1 MERTVATVRRD
12 VELALRARR
21 AGASIGGRMAA
32 LDVRVACPFCGGPI
46 HPVAG
51 RCKHCKQDLNATRAA
66 RPAAQA
72 PLPALINGHAPSRY
86 ANGHATIAS
95 TYINPMAV
103 ATPVLEPGNVPI
115 LPPRPTGR
123 SVAVA
128 ASSSP
133 LRSWPV
139 VVIGVAAVAII
150 AAVAIMVWP
159 PAKPD
164 RTSHDQHELQP
175 PPAPEHMETDPL
187 PPSQPDPSARHSQAE
202 PPAPRHTPDPLPVQP
217 TPGNIDPQ
225 NPFGNAPGGLSGL
238 SLNGVAGADMM
249 MAVMGHACARLKSC
263 PDADES
269 VRDMCDMFSSYSRT
283 AKTPD
288 CDAAKQCLEMIDK
301 LDCSAAAT
309 PAALMTTIPS
319 CLKAETSC

>member
-1 MERTVATVRRD
+1 
-12 VELALRARR
+12 
-21 AGASIGGRMAA
+21 MAA

-46 HPVAG
+46 HPVAS
-51 RCKHCKQDLNATRAA
+51 RCKHCKQDLNATRAT

-72 PLPALINGHAPSRY
+72 PLPALNNNNNAVSRY
-86 ANGHATIAS
+86 ANGHANGSATVAA

-103 ATPVLEPGNVPI
+103 AMPALDPGTGPI

-123 SVAVA
+123 SVAVGT
-128 ASSSP
+128 SSSP

-164 RTSHDQHELQP
+164 RASHDQHELQP
-175 PPAPEHMETDPL
+175 PPAPERMDSDPL
-187 PPSQPDPSARHSQAE
+187 PPSQPQPQMLPDQRSDAV
-202 PPAPRHTPDPLPVQP
+202 PRHTPDPLPPQP
-217 TPGNIDPQ
+217 APRNIDPQ
-225 NPFGNAPGGLSGL
+225 NPFGNSPGGLSGL
-238 SLNGVAGADMM
+238 SLNGIAGADMM

-269 VRDMCDMFSSYSRT
+269 VRDMCDMFSQYSRT
-283 AKTPD
+283 AKAPD
-288 CDAAKQCLEMIDK
+288 CDAAKQCLEMIDR

>member
-1 MERTVATVRRD
+1 
-12 VELALRARR
+12 
-21 AGASIGGRMAA
+21 MAA
-32 LDVRVACPFCGGPI
+32 LDVRVACPFCGAPI

-51 RCKHCKQDLNATRAA
+51 RCKHCKQDLNATRAS

-72 PLPALINGHAPSRY
+72 PLPALDGKTA
-86 ANGHATIAS
+86 HATVAA
-95 TYINPMAV
+95 TYISPVPMPAR
-103 ATPVLEPGNVPI
+103 EPGTGPI

-123 SVAVA
+123 SVAITMA
-128 ASSSP
+128 PASP

-159 PAKPD
+159 AKAERVRPE
-164 RTSHDQHELQP
+164 QGHELAP
-175 PPAPEHMETDPL
+175 PPAPERMDSDPL
-187 PPSQPDPSARHSQAE
+187 PPSQPQPSPHASIDP
-202 PPAPRHTPDPLPVQP
+202 PPAPRHTPDPLPP
-217 TPGNIDPQ
+217 AASPRNIDPQ
-225 NPFGNAPGGLSGL
+225 DPFAGANGGLSGL

-269 VRDMCDMFSSYSRT
+269 VRDMCDMFSSYSRN
-283 AKTPD
+283 AKPPD
-288 CDAAKQCLEMIDK
+288 CDAAKECLQQIDK
-301 LDCSAAAT
+301 LDCSASIT

>member
-1 MERTVATVRRD
+1 
-12 VELALRARR
+12 
-21 AGASIGGRMAA
+21 MAA

-51 RCKHCKQDLNATRAA
+51 RCKHCKQDLNAARAA

-72 PLPALINGHAPSRY
+72 PLPALSNGAGGNEPPRY
-86 ANGHATIAS
+86 ANGHGNGSATIAS

-103 ATPVLEPGNVPI
+103 AMPVLEAGTGPI

-123 SVAVA
+123 SVATVA
-128 ASSSP
+128 ASSP

-164 RTSHDQHELQP
+164 RAIRDQHELQP
-175 PPAPEHMETDPL
+175 PPAPERMDSDPL
-187 PPSQPDPSARHSQAE
+187 PPSQPAPSAQHSQVD
-202 PPAPRHTPDPLPVQP
+202 PPAPRHTPDPLPAQP
-217 TPGNIDPQ
+217 SPRNIDPQ
-225 NPFGNAPGGLSGL
+225 DPFGNSPGGLSGL
-238 SLNGVAGADMM
+238 SLSGIAGADMM
-249 MAVMGHACARLKSC
+249 MAVMGHACARLKAC

-283 AKTPD
+283 AKAPD
-288 CDAAKQCLEMIDK
+288 CDAAKQCLELIDK

>member
-1 MERTVATVRRD
+1 
-12 VELALRARR
+12 
-21 AGASIGGRMAA
+21 MAA
-32 LDVRVACPFCGGPI
+32 LDVRVACPFCGAPI

-51 RCKHCKQDLNATRAA
+51 RCKHCKQDLNVSRATR
-66 RPAAQA
+66 PSAQA
-72 PLPALINGHAPSRY
+72 PLPALNGNGNAHYGNGHA
-86 ANGHATIAS
+86 NIAA
-95 TYINPMAV
+95 TYINPMAAAV
-103 ATPVLEPGNVPI
+103 PALDPGGGSI

-128 ASSSP
+128 GGSP

-159 PAKPD
+159 PSKPN
-164 RTSHDQHELQP
+164 RAAHDPHELQP
-175 PPAPEHMETDPL
+175 PPAPERMDSDPL
-187 PPSQPDPSARHSQAE
+187 PDPSTQQHSQAE

-217 TPGNIDPQ
+217 APRNIDPQ
-225 NPFGNAPGGLSGL
+225 DPFGSSPGGLSGL
-238 SLNGVAGADMM
+238 SPLNGIAGADMM

-283 AKTPD
+283 AKAPD
-288 CDAAKQCLEMIDK
+288 CDAARQCLEMIDK

>member
-1 MERTVATVRRD
+1 M
-12 VELALRARR
+12 R
-21 AGASIGGRMAA
+21 AG
-32 LDVRVACPFCGGPI
+32 
-46 HPVAG
+46 
-51 RCKHCKQDLNATRAA
+51 
-66 RPAAQA
+66 RPAAGT
-72 PLPALINGHAPSRY
+72 PLPPLNHQDHHAPAGPTLPNPIIAA
-86 ANGHATIAS
+86 ANIA
-95 TYINPMAV
+95 
-103 ATPVLEPGNVPI
+103 PVPIAMPREGSSPI

-123 SVAVA
+123 SVAVPRP
-128 ASSSP
+128 SSP

-139 VVIGVAAVAII
+139 IVIGLAAVAII

-159 PAKPD
+159 PSKPN
-164 RTSHDQHELQP
+164 RAAHDPHELQP
-175 PPAPEHMETDPL
+175 PPAPERMDSDPL
-187 PPSQPDPSARHSQAE
+187 PDPSTQQHSQAE

-217 TPGNIDPQ
+217 APRNIDPQ
-225 NPFGNAPGGLSGL
+225 DPFGSSPGGLSGL
-238 SLNGVAGADMM
+238 SPLNGIAGADMM

-283 AKTPD
+283 AKAPD
-288 CDAAKQCLEMIDK
+288 CDAARQCLEMIDK

>member
-1 MERTVATVRRD
+1 
-12 VELALRARR
+12 
-21 AGASIGGRMAA
+21 MAA

-51 RCKHCKQDLNATRAA
+51 RCKHCKQDLHPTRAA

-72 PLPALINGHAPSRY
+72 PLPALNNGHAPSRY
-86 ANGHATIAS
+86 ANGNGNATIAA

-103 ATPVLEPGNVPI
+103 AMPVLEPNNGSI

-123 SVAVA
+123 SVEVA
-128 ASSSP
+128 TSSSP

-159 PAKPD
+159 PAKPNRATRD
-164 RTSHDQHELQP
+164 PHELQP
-175 PPAPEHMETDPL
+175 PPAPERMDSDPL
-187 PPSQPDPSARHSQAE
+187 PPSQPQPQMLPDTRGQAE
-202 PPAPRHTPDPLPVQP
+202 PPAPRRTPDPLPAQP
-217 TPGNIDPQ
+217 TPRNVDPQ
-225 NPFGNAPGGLSGL
+225 DPFGNTPGGLSGL
-238 SLNGVAGADMM
+238 SLNGIAGADMM

-283 AKTPD
+283 AKAPD